1 VNSFKAPEAP
11 VMKLGVSC
19 QCKYIFFFRSERESE
34 SEWKEGQRE
43 RERENLKQA
52 PKRGGDQSQLDLAT
66 LRS

>member
-1 VNSFKAPEAP
+1 LTPVLKWGATNVNSFKAPEAP

-43 RERENLKQA
+43 RERENLQQTA
-52 PKRGGDQSQLDLAT
+52 H
-66 LRS
+66 